1 MGTMKLGLNSLA
13 NGGCG
18 TGKMETLKDL
28 TKAVGKK
35 CVIFNCSATMDY
47 TVIGTFFKVRRHTLK
62 S

>member
-13 NGGCG
+13 NGQSG

-47 TVIGTFFKVRRHTLK
+47 TVIGTFFKVRQTLK